1 MPRIDGA
8 AGPIPVGTTG
18 TKTTDNPAA
27 TVQVGESKLS
37 EVAQRLGID
46 TNSLQ
51 NANPQISD
59 PAKLKVGQEINLPQF
74 QPLQTL
80 KQNDEAGLQSQGS
93 QSGLPRAPIGDG
105 LTKNVMQAR
114 LSATDLAQVPGGAH
128 QTDIQ
133 QMKFANKV
141 INSDKPLEANKI
153 IGTEKAFHKADDLS
167 QVSGGVKQVDIQH
180 MKFADKMP
188 TSDTLS
194 NASKWSKADKP
205 LDPIKTTGEEKAFQK
220 ADDLAQVAGGA
231 GHVVLQQLQM
241 KESRRAI
248 PANKVIDADKV
259 INADKTI
266 KADKSAGSEK
276 TFVKMDEATK
286 IFEITQDVTVNK
298 AKTADKAFDK
308 MDGYIRQ

>member
-8 AGPIPVGTTG
+8 AGPIPVGTIG
-18 TKTTDNPAA
+18 TKTADNPAA

-37 EVAQRLGID
+37 EVAQRLGVD

-59 PAKLKVGQEINLPQF
+59 PAKLKVGQEIHLPQ
-74 QPLQTL
+74 PSQTL

-93 QSGLPRAPIGDG
+93 QSGRPHAPIGDA

-114 LSATDLAQVPGGAH
+114 LSATDLAQVPGGA
-128 QTDIQ
+128 QQADIQ
-133 QMKFANKV
+133 HMKFANKV
-141 INSDKPLEANKI
+141 SSDKPLEANKV
-153 IGTEKAFHKADDLS
+153 IGAEKAFHKADDLS
-167 QVSGGVKQVDIQH
+167 QVSGGVQQVNIQH
-180 MKFADKMP
+180 MKFADKVP
-188 TSDTLS
+188 PSDTVS

-205 LDPIKTTGEEKAFQK
+205 LEAIKTAGEERAFQK

-231 GHVVLQQLQM
+231 GHVDLQQLQM
-241 KESRRAI
+241 KESGRAV
-248 PANKVIDADKV
+248 PANKVIDAGKV
-259 INADKTI
+259 INANKTI
-266 KADKSAGSEK
+266 KMDKSTDPEK
-276 TFVKMDEATK
+276 TFSKMDEATK
-286 IFEITQDVTVNK
+286 IFEITQDVTANK

>member
-8 AGPIPVGTTG
+8 AGPIPVGTIG

-37 EVAQRLGID
+37 EVAQRLGVD
-46 TNSLQ
+46 ADSLQ

-59 PAKLKVGQEINLPQF
+59 PAKLKVGQEIHLPQF
-74 QPLQTL
+74 QPSQMF
-80 KQNDEAGLQSQGS
+80 KENDQAGLQSPGS
-93 QSGLPRAPIGDG
+93 PSGLPRAPIGDA
-105 LTKNVMQAR
+105 LTKNVVQAR
-114 LSATDLAQVPGGAH
+114 LSSTDLAQVPGGA
-128 QTDIQ
+128 QQADIQ

-141 INSDKPLEANKI
+141 INSDKPLEANKM

-167 QVSGGVKQVDIQH
+167 QVSGALKQVNIQH

-188 TSDTLS
+188 PSDTLS

-205 LDPIKTTGEEKAFQK
+205 LDLVNTTGEEKAFQK

-231 GHVVLQQLQM
+231 GHVDLQQTQM

-248 PANKVIDADKV
+248 PANKVIDAGKPT
-259 INADKTI
+259 NTDKTI
-266 KADKSAGSEK
+266 KMDKSTDPEK
-276 TFVKMDEATK
+276 TFIKMDEATK
-286 IFEITQDVTVNK
+286 IFEVTQDVTVNK

-308 MDGYIRQ
+308 MDDYIRQ